1 MIPVRTSIELR
12 QGVRVE
18 LLFTPRL
25 YCFKGLQGVTL
36 SGDTTDLPQVFSLY
50 ADILFC
56 AALNA
61 WTLEGNEIEGAEFK
75 RADFHEFSASNPQA
89 FGKAIDFAL
98 KALSGKS
105 LKDFIGE
112 NKKAAEN
119 ENKAANEGEQVKKK
133 SLFRL
138 IMERLRHS

>member
-1 MIPVRTSIELR
+1 MKVIRTKVTIK
-12 QGVRVE
+12 GVEVE
-18 LLFTPRL
+18 MLFTPRL

-36 SGDTTDLPQVFSLY
+36 SGDTSELSQVFSLY
-50 ADILFC
+50 ADILYC

-61 WTLEGNEIEGAEFK
+61 WTLEGNDVEDAPFK

-119 ENKAANEGEQVKKK
+119 GNKAANEGEELKKK
-133 SLFRL
+133 SLFRS
-138 IMERLRHS
+138 IMARLRHS